1 MKTCLLIILVCS
13 SSCLAVHAQEKEP
26 MSIGGMVVNAEDHLP
41 IIGANV
47 TISGTVLGTVTD
59 ANGKFVIRRAPSGNQ
74 TLVVSIIGFRRKE
87 VRYST
92 ADSNHERIRIELE
105 PMAIQTEPVVVT
117 ASKREE
123 SLEEVPA
130 SVSVIDSRA
139 LEYRNTVTVDDA
151 LKYVPGVNIT
161 RGQVNLRGS
170 TGFSYGVGT
179 RVLILID
186 GLPFIT
192 GDTGEIIWES
202 IPPDQIERIE
212 VVKGAGSA
220 LYGSS
225 ALGGVINII
234 TKQAT
239 EQPDTRIRT
248 YGGMYDQPKYASWQW
263 TTSARTL
270 GGLSLSHAER
280 FENLSLVIGGSRTED
295 DGYKENDFWKRWNGW
310 ARVGYDISPF
320 QSVSVSFSILDQYRG
335 NFLYWVDLDSALI
348 PQPSHLNDRIQSTR
362 WNLSARHKYFV
373 TADFY
378 LTTSVSWFHTH
389 WDDNLPTP
397 TDSLGSSSKS
407 DFITSEIQ
415 LNFQPDQS
423 QFITAGIS
431 GTYNDVFAETIF
443 GDHLGHAG
451 AAYLQDE
458 VKLAEQIRLTVGGRY
473 DIQTISGLQTANQF
487 NPKLGIGYTPVA
499 GTSLRASVGRGFR
512 SPSIA
517 EIYTNTEAGGV
528 IISPNPNLQPER
540 SWSYEVGGSHS
551 FSDALLIDC
560 SLFRNELWDMIEPSF
575 GETGTVQFQNV
586 TRARITGI
594 ELSGSYNLARR
605 WFTDLGYTYVS
616 PLDVETG
623 DILKYRPRILFYASS
638 RILIEPFQFGI
649 DYRHISEMERIDQEF
664 VQFGI
669 VPDGDQRIPVSVCDV
684 RVRVD
689 WDLAGIGMA
698 TSLQV
703 NNLFQYY
710 YTDFIGN
717 LGPLRSFV
725 LTLEARP

>member
-1 MKTCLLIILVCS
+1 MNKILYIFLLCS
-13 SSCLAVHAQEKEP
+13 GWFLHVQAQEPGYVTFEGK
-26 MSIGGMVVNAEDHLP
+26 VVSSEDQKP
-41 IIGANV
+41 IVGANV
-47 TISGTVLGTVTD
+47 TVAGTVLGAVT
-59 ANGKFVIRRAPSGNQ
+59 NSEGNFMLARVPAGNH
-74 TLVVSIIGFRRKE
+74 TLVISIIGFKRRE
-87 VRYST
+87 IRYSG
-92 ADSNHERIRIELE
+92 SGSEGEGLKIELE
-105 PMAIQTEPVVVT
+105 PMAVQTEPVVIT

-123 SLEEVPA
+123 SLEEVPS
-130 SVSVIDSRA
+130 SVSVIDSRT
-139 LEYRNTVTVDDA
+139 LTYRNTVTVDDA
-151 LKYVPGVNIT
+151 LKYVSGVNIT

-234 TKQAT
+234 TKSASG
-239 EQPDTRIRT
+239 QPDTRLRT
-248 YGGMYDQPKYASWQW
+248 YGGMYDQPKYSEWQW
-263 TTSARTL
+263 SGSARTL
-270 GGLSLSHAER
+270 GGVSLSHSQR
-280 FENLSLVIGGSRTED
+280 FDNLSLVVGGSRTED

-310 ARVGYDISPF
+310 VRLGYDLSPF

-335 NFLYWVDLDSALI
+335 NFLYWTDLDSALI
-348 PQPSHLNDRIQSTR
+348 PQPSHLQDRIQSTR
-362 WNLSARHKYFV
+362 WNLGARHKYFV

-378 LTTSVSWFHTH
+378 VTTSVSWFHSH

-407 DFITSEIQ
+407 DFVTSEVQI
-415 LNFQPDQS
+415 NFQPGDN
-423 QFITAGIS
+423 QFVTGGVS
-431 GTYNDVFAETIF
+431 GTYNNVLAETIF
-443 GDHLGHAG
+443 GNHVGRSG
-451 AAYLQDE
+451 AVYLQDE
-458 VKLAEQIRLTVGGRY
+458 VKLPEEVRLTLGGRF
-473 DIQTISGLQTANQF
+473 DLQSISGLQTANQF

-512 SPSIA
+512 APSIA

-528 IISPNPNLQPER
+528 IIAPNPNLQPER

-551 FSDALLIDC
+551 FSDALLLDC

-575 GETGTVQFQNV
+575 GDNGYVQFQNV
-586 TRARITGI
+586 TRARIMGVEI
-594 ELSGSYNLARR
+594 SASYNLNRR
-605 WFTDLGYTYVS
+605 WFSDISYTYVS
-616 PLDVETG
+616 PKDVETG
-623 DILKYRPRILFYASS
+623 DILKYRPRILFYAST
-638 RILIEPFQFGI
+638 RIVLDPVQIGV

-669 VPDGDQRIPVSVCDV
+669 VPDGDQRIPISVLDARVSL
-684 RVRVD
+684 D
-689 WDLAGIGMA
+689 WDLSGILMVA
-698 TSLQV
+698 SFQV
-703 NNLFQYY
+703 NNLLQYY

-717 LGPLRSFV
+717 LGPLRSYV
-725 LTLEARP
+725 ITLEARP